1 MQTKQVVELL
11 TKHLSGDLTETES
24 VRLTEWIQAS
34 EENATLFHNL
44 NDPDFLE
51 AQLCRFESVNANR
64 SWKKLMDLQEN
75 AISVQV
81 TPRKPFLKKIWPLA
95 AAAVI
100 LLLSAVWLFSG
111 DHSFFNKNR
120 SFKTQL
126 GEKLNFRLP
135 DGSQVILNSGSHLSI
150 TEGFNKTNREIHLTG
165 EAYFD
170 IAPKASLPFTIH
182 TRAMKLSVLGTA
194 FNVRAYPEEKAEVTS
209 LLRGKVEITVPEK
222 NKGAAHRF
230 ILVPYQ
236 KLIVEKQ
243 AGTNKKEVQGKKS
256 VAIVPHDIQI
266 DSLKK
271 NQLGSIS
278 EIAWMENRLVFDN
291 EPLSSVA
298 ARIEKWYGIKTIIE
312 SPELE
317 PITCTGSFETEPLD
331 KVLESM
337 QFSIPMLKFRKVEDN
352 TVLILYK

>member
-11 TKHLSGDLTETES
+11 KKHLSGDLTDAES
-24 VRLTEWIQAS
+24 VRLAEWIQAS
-34 EENATLFHNL
+34 EENAALFDNL

-51 AQLCRFESVNANR
+51 AKLCRFESVDTDR
-64 SWKKLMDLQEN
+64 SWKKLMSLQEN
-75 AISVQV
+75 AADVQV
-81 TPRKPFLKKIWPLA
+81 PPRRSVFKKIWPLA
-95 AAAVI
+95 SAAVV
-100 LLLSAVWLFSG
+100 LLFFSVWLFSG
-111 DHSFFNKNR
+111 EHSFFNKNK
-120 SFKTQL
+120 SFKTRL
-126 GEKLNFRLP
+126 GEKLSFRLP

-150 TEGFNKTNREIHLTG
+150 TDGFNKTNREIKLEG

-170 IAPKASLPFTIH
+170 IAPKASIPFIIH
-182 TRAMKLSVLGTA
+182 TGAMKLSVLGTA

-222 NKGAAHRF
+222 NQGAAHRY

-243 AGTNKKEVQGKKS
+243 PDSIQKAVQIKNSSTTASHG
-256 VAIVPHDIQI
+256 IQI
-266 DSLKK
+266 DNLKK
-271 NQLGSIS
+271 SQLGSIN
-278 EIAWMENRLVFDN
+278 EIAWLENKLVFDN

-312 SPELE
+312 TPELE
-317 PITCTGSFETEPLD
+317 PIMCTGSFETEPLD